1 MKISLNRVNKDYLFE
16 ATSSNNLKVL
26 MDNKSKSEGKVE
38 GISPMEVLL
47 MGVAGCSSIDVVS
60 ILNKQRINP
69 ITLRMEVEGIRDA
82 SAVPAPFQGINVT
95 LFLEGEDITPEKAK
109 RAAQLSFDKYCSV
122 SKSLDP
128 NIIINQT
135 IVVNGIEA

>member
-69 ITLRMEVEGIRDA
+69 ITLKMEVEGIRDA

-95 LFLEGEDITPEKAK
+95 LFLEGEDITTEKAK

-122 SKSLDP
+122 SKSLEP

-135 IVVNGIEA
+135 IVVNGVEA

>member
-1 MKISLNRVNKDYLFE
+1 
-16 ATSSNNLKVL
+16 
-26 MDNKSKSEGKVE
+26 
-38 GISPMEVLL
+38 MEVLL
-47 MGVAGCSSIDVVS
+47 MGLAGCSSIDVVS

-69 ITLRMEVEGIRDA
+69 ITLRMEVKGIRDA

>member
-16 ATSSNNLKVL
+16 AISSNNLKVL

-69 ITLRMEVEGIRDA
+69 IALRMEVEGIRDA

-135 IVVNGIEA
+135 IVVNGVEA

>member
-16 ATSSNNLKVL
+16 AISSNNLKVL

-69 ITLRMEVEGIRDA
+69 IALRMEVEGIRDA

-128 NIIINQT
+128 SIIINQT
-135 IVVNGIEA
+135 IVVNGVEA

>member
-16 ATSSNNLKVL
+16 ATSSNNLNVL

-47 MGVAGCSSIDVVS
+47 MGVAGCSSIDIVS

-69 ITLRMEVEGIRDA
+69 IILRMEVEGIRDA
-82 SAVPAPFQGINVT
+82 DAVPAPFQGINVT
-95 LFLEGEDITPEKAK
+95 LFLEGEHITPEKAK
-109 RAAQLSFDKYCSV
+109 RAVQLSFDKYCSV

-128 NIIINQT
+128 NIIINQK
-135 IVVNGIEA
+135 IVVNGERV

>member
-135 IVVNGIEA
+135 IVVNGVEA

>member
-69 ITLRMEVEGIRDA
+69 IALRMEVEGIREA

-135 IVVNGIEA
+135 IVVNGVEA

>member
-1 MKISLNRVNKDYLFE
+1 MKISLNRVNKDYLLE

-69 ITLRMEVEGIRDA
+69 ITLRMEVEGVRDA

-128 NIIINQT
+128 NIIINQK
-135 IVVNGIEA
+135 IVVNGVKA

>member
-1 MKISLNRVNKDYLFE
+1 MKISLNRINEDYLFE
-16 ATSSNNLKVL
+16 ATSSNGMNVL
-26 MDNKSKSEGKVE
+26 LDNKSKKEGKVE

-47 MGVAGCSSIDVVS
+47 MGVAGCSSIDVVA

-69 ITLRMEVEGIRDA
+69 VTLRMEVEGVRDPN
-82 SAVPAPFQGINVT
+82 AVPAPFQEINVS
-95 LFLEGEDITPEKAK
+95 LFLEGEDISPEKAK

-128 NIIINQT
+128 NIKINQ
-135 IVVNGIEA
+135 IIFVNVEKV

>member
-69 ITLRMEVEGIRDA
+69 ITFRMEVKGIRDA

>member
-82 SAVPAPFQGINVT
+82 SAVPAPFQGTNVT

-128 NIIINQT
+128 SIIINQT
-135 IVVNGIEA
+135 IVVNGVEA

>member
-16 ATSSNNLKVL
+16 ATSSNNLNVL

-47 MGVAGCSSIDVVS
+47 MGVAGCSSIDIVS

-69 ITLRMEVEGIRDA
+69 IILRMEVEGIRDA
-82 SAVPAPFQGINVT
+82 DAVPAPFQGINVT
-95 LFLEGEDITPEKAK
+95 LFLEGENITPEKAK
-109 RAAQLSFDKYCSV
+109 RAVQLSFDKYCSV

-128 NIIINQT
+128 NIIINQK
-135 IVVNGIEA
+135 IVVNGERV

>member
-47 MGVAGCSSIDVVS
+47 IGVAGCSSIDVVS

-95 LFLEGEDITPEKAK
+95 LFLEGEDITTEKAK

-128 NIIINQT
+128 SIIINQT
-135 IVVNGIEA
+135 IVVNGVEA

>member
-1 MKISLNRVNKDYLFE
+1 MKISLNRINEDYLFE
-16 ATSSNNLKVL
+16 ATSSNGMNVL
-26 MDNKSKSEGKVE
+26 LDNKSKKEGKVE

-47 MGVAGCSSIDVVS
+47 MGVAGCSSIDVVA

-69 ITLRMEVEGIRDA
+69 VTLRMEVEGIRDPN
-82 SAVPAPFQGINVT
+82 AVPAPFQEINVS
-95 LFLEGEDITPEKAK
+95 LFLEGEDISPEKAK

-128 NIIINQT
+128 NIKINQ
-135 IVVNGIEA
+135 IIFVNEKKV

>member
-95 LFLEGEDITPEKAK
+95 LFIEGEDITPEKAK

-135 IVVNGIEA
+135 IVVNGVEA

>member
-128 NIIINQT
+128 SIIINQT
-135 IVVNGIEA
+135 IVVNGVEA

>member
-1 MKISLNRVNKDYLFE
+1 MKISLNRINKDYLFE
-16 ATSSNNLKVL
+16 ATSSNELKVL
-26 MDNKSKSEGKVE
+26 MDNKSKKEGKVE

-47 MGVAGCSSIDVVS
+47 MGVAGCSSIDVVA

-69 ITLRMEVEGIRDA
+69 VTLKMEVEGIRDA
-82 SAVPAPFQGINVT
+82 DAVPSPFKVINVT
-95 LFLEGEDITPEKAK
+95 LYLEGDDISPEKAK

-128 NIIINQT
+128 NIIINQI
-135 IVVNGIEA
+135 IVVNGIKA

>member
-47 MGVAGCSSIDVVS
+47 IGGAGCSSSDVVS

-135 IVVNGIEA
+135 IVVNGVKA

>member
-60 ILNKQRINP
+60 ILNKQSINP

>member
-69 ITLRMEVEGIRDA
+69 ITLKMEVEGIRDA

-135 IVVNGIEA
+135 IVVNGVEA

>member
-1 MKISLNRVNKDYLFE
+1 MKISLNRINKDYLFE
-16 ATSSNNLKVL
+16 ATSSNELKVL
-26 MDNKSKSEGKVE
+26 MDNKSKKEGKVE

-47 MGVAGCSSIDVVS
+47 MGVAGCSSIDVVA

-69 ITLRMEVEGIRDA
+69 VTLKMEVEGIRDA
-82 SAVPAPFQGINVT
+82 DAVPSPFKVINVT
-95 LFLEGEDITPEKAK
+95 LYLEGDDISPEKAK

-128 NIIINQT
+128 NIIINQI
-135 IVVNGIEA
+135 IVVNGIKV

>member
-82 SAVPAPFQGINVT
+82 SAVLAPFQGINVT
-95 LFLEGEDITPEKAK
+95 LFLEGKDITPEKAK

-135 IVVNGIEA
+135 IVVNGVEA

>member
-1 MKISLNRVNKDYLFE
+1 MKISLNRINEDYLFE
-16 ATSSNNLKVL
+16 ATSSNGMNVL
-26 MDNKSKSEGKVE
+26 LDNKSKKEGKVE

-47 MGVAGCSSIDVVS
+47 MGVAGCSSIDVVA

-69 ITLRMEVEGIRDA
+69 VTLRMEVEGVRDPN
-82 SAVPAPFQGINVT
+82 AVPAPFQEINVS
-95 LFLEGEDITPEKAK
+95 LFLEGEDISPEKAK

-128 NIIINQT
+128 NIKINQ
-135 IVVNGIEA
+135 IIFINGEKV

>member
-47 MGVAGCSSIDVVS
+47 IGLAGCSSIDVVS

>member
-95 LFLEGEDITPEKAK
+95 LFLEGEDITTEKAK

>member
-47 MGVAGCSSIDVVS
+47 IGLAGCSSIDVVS

-135 IVVNGIEA
+135 IVVNGVEA